1 VNASINRRISLPI
14 LSALLLFL
22 ALFPTRLA
30 ASVLTLAWDSNTEW
44 DLDGYK
50 IYYGT
55 RSRDY
60 DSVIDVGDTT
70 YHTIRGLEPETRY
83 YLALTAY
90 DISYNESDFSGEVS
104 GVSKEEQ
111 PTPNPYP
118 YDGEIDSEDGYSEW
132 GCFIAT
138 ASFGSYLN
146 PHVKVL
152 RDFRDAFLIPNS
164 LGRKC
169 VRFYYQH
176 SPRIAKKMGKYGS
189 LRFLSRQALLPL
201 IGMSSLSLKTTA
213 SPKIVLLPFPLLLLI
228 FTITFRS
235 YLHQTRSNINN
246 RGQPTD
252 DR

>member
-1 VNASINRRISLPI
+1 MNSLRKKLNISFI
-14 LSALLLFL
+14 LSAFLLLF
-22 ALFPTRLA
+22 ALFPVHLP
-30 ASVLTLAWDSNTEW
+30 ASALTLAWDSNTED
-44 DLDGYK
+44 DLAGYK
-50 IYYGT
+50 VYYGT

-90 DISYNESDFSGEVS
+90 DISYNESDFSEEVS

-111 PTPNPYP
+111 PTPTPYP
-118 YDGEIDSEDGYSEW
+118 YDEEIDSEDGYSEW

-228 FTITFRS
+228 FTITLRS
-235 YLHQTRSNINN
+235 HLRHTRTNDF
-246 RGQPTD
+246 PF
-252 DR
+252 